1 MPNPYQNKTIAV
13 IGASQDTSKYG
24 FKILSTLL
32 QKGYRAVGINPKGG
46 EINGHAFYPSLADVP
61 GPVDV
66 AIMVIPPAALLSA
79 VEACK
84 DKGVKEIWFQ
94 PGAQEDSA
102 FVVATAAGIR
112 AVNACFM
119 AENGLW

>member
-1 MPNPYQNKTIAV
+1 MPNLQKNKTIAV
-13 IGASQDTSKYG
+13 FGASQNPSKYG
-24 FKILSTLL
+24 YKIFHTLV
-32 QKGYRAVGINPKGG
+32 QQGFRVYGINPKGG
-46 EINGHAFYPSLADVP
+46 AVDGHAFYTSLTDVA
-61 GPVDV
+61 GGVEV
-66 AIMVIPPAALLSA
+66 AIMVIPPAGLLSA

-84 DKGVKEIWFQ
+84 AKGVKEIWFQ

-102 FVVATAAGIR
+102 FVLATAAGIK